1 MKHSVLYEEEIR
13 AACQAVTVTDRSLMG
28 RLRIAGR
35 DRLDFLQRMSTND
48 MSRLTPGQGCVTVL
62 TTAIGRIVDRLTV
75 YAEAET
81 LLALTSE
88 GQAELVR
95 RWLSR
100 HIFFMDQVTLTDETE
115 TTGLLALYGPR
126 AGELVQAA
134 LGVDATALPRYAW
147 QRTFW
152 NGAEVTI
159 AATEALTPLALLS
172 QSSGRGGMG
181 DESGA
186 FYLIAPAEVVPGL
199 WARLLD
205 AGASLGVRPM
215 GEEAYEALRIAAG
228 QPRFGRE
235 LSEEYIPL
243 EAGLWDAVSFSK
255 GCYIG
260 QEIIARME
268 SRGKQARQLV
278 GLRLAAL
285 PPAGEV
291 ILQASGQRIG
301 RLTSVARLPE
311 GVVGLGYVRTAY
323 ATPGTPL
330 SAVAAGQEIAA
341 EISFVV
347 GSSPLAG

>member
-13 AACQAVTVTDRSLMG
+13 AARQAVTVMDRSPMG

-48 MSRLTPGQGCVTVL
+48 MSQLAPGQGCVTVL

-95 RWLSR
+95 RWLGR
-100 HIFFMDQVTLTDETE
+100 HIFFMDQVTLADETE

-134 LGVDATALPRYAW
+134 LGADATDLPRHAW
-147 QRTFW
+147 RRTPW
-152 NGAEVTI
+152 NEAEVTV
-159 AATEALTPLALLS
+159 AAADALGA
-172 QSSGRGGMG
+172 G
-181 DESGA
+181 GA
-186 FYLIAPAEVVPGL
+186 FHLIAPAEVVPGL

-285 PPAGEV
+285 PPTGEV
-291 ILQASGQRIG
+291 ILQAGGQRIG
-301 RLTSVARLPE
+301 RLTSAAHLPE

-330 SAVAAGQEIAA
+330 SAVAAGQETAA
-341 EISFVV
+341 EISFIA
-347 GSSPLAG
+347 GSSPPAR